1 MPTVSLQSGMHLPF
15 DLNQHKNA
23 SLQVFV
29 GSSAVGV
36 DGADLRLDNVKPH
49 HAVVSQKR
57 DDLNRGDGTWWI
69 RPSSPDAAIYIDG
82 QPVTDEAKLLPGHV
96 LSFVAPDA
104 DEYDKSIKFTITESG
119 KLQKASD
126 EKSGVSI
133 CCKGLCAEG
142 VDENGNPKK
151 LLDHVSFEIGKGEFV
166 GIIGPSGCGKSSLM
180 ERLAGIGDWSE
191 GEIWINGRKLRDAGD
206 ELARQRVFVVQRPE
220 KALHKDMTIR
230 EELDAAHRLHAAAS
244 DEDPATDKN
253 VLEKFQLDGEE
264 FRTKVIGK
272 YSGGEARRAALARA
286 LALKPKLLL
295 LDEPTAGLDP
305 DRELEVMRWLKD
317 ISGDERSGRSGCTV
331 LCVTHVLE
339 NIDLFDRVL
348 IFASHGR
355 LVFSA
360 PPPPRGS
367 SKTASDE
374 ALDRFRKA
382 YPDGNEK
389 TPGPIKKINDVFPI
403 LSGDKPIRGGVAEE
417 GEVGEPA
424 EDDFPETG
432 ERASFGRRV
441 GGYLSGYLKCLWRTF
456 KSMPRRKGLVKRLV
470 DFLLSPVSLF
480 LLFPASLACVIRF
493 VCDDYAKWF
502 GGENLPPGSEPFV
515 LPFCSCLA
523 VFWLGLVSSVRDFVG
538 ERYPR
543 RCLERREGV
552 PLIPYLTA
560 RYVWRIATVGCQALV
575 FACALVL
582 AVRIQGV
589 RGGGVWITAA
599 TGVPLVLSAWTGA
612 FLGLAISAASTSTTS
627 AVAKVPY
634 FAIAQLLF
642 SKVVLDRDD
651 YPWIITL
658 FKKIMPCDKTIESL
672 KSLWFGPPAEA
683 LGGVGWSLAV
693 FLVDAVALVAIGAVA
708 QRNREREWK
717 GR

>member
-1 MPTVSLQSGMHLPF
+1 MPIVSLQSGMNLPF
-15 DLNQHKNA
+15 DLNRHKNA
-23 SLQVFV
+23 ELRVFV
-29 GSSAVGV
+29 GSSAVGI
-36 DGADLRLDNVKPH
+36 DGADLRLNNVKPH
-49 HAVVSQKR
+49 HAVIFQKC
-57 DDLNRGDGTWWI
+57 DDYNRGDGTWWI
-69 RPSSPDAAIYIDG
+69 KPSSSDAAVFIDG
-82 QPVTDEAKLLPGHV
+82 QPVTDAVRLVPEHV
-96 LSFVAPDA
+96 LSFVAPESDA
-104 DEYDKSIKFTITESG
+104 YDSSVKFSITPAG
-119 KLQKASD
+119 KLQRALD
-126 EKSGVSI
+126 GKSGVSI

-142 VDENGNPKK
+142 VDENKKPKT
-151 LLDHVSFEIGKGEFV
+151 LLDNVSFEIGKGEFV

-180 ERLAGIGDWSE
+180 ERLAGIGDWSK
-191 GEIWINGRKLRDAGD
+191 GEIWINGRKLRDVGD
-206 ELARQRVFVVQRPE
+206 ELARQRVFVVQKAE
-220 KALHKDMTIR
+220 EALHEDMTIR
-230 EELDAAHRLHAAAS
+230 EELDAAHRMHAAAS
-244 DEDPATDKN
+244 DEDSKADKAAI
-253 VLEKFQLDGEE
+253 EQFQLDGEE

-272 YSGGEARRAALARA
+272 YSGGEKRRAALARA

-305 DRELEVMRWLKD
+305 DLELEVMRWLKD

-348 IFASHGR
+348 VFASHGR

-360 PPPPRGS
+360 PSPPPS
-367 SKTASDE
+367 AHKKTASDE

-382 YPDGNEK
+382 YPEGNGK
-389 TPGPIKKINDVFPI
+389 TPGPIKGIKDVFPI
-403 LSGDKPIRGGVAEE
+403 LSKGAPIRRGVADE
-417 GEVGEPA
+417 GEVGEPS
-424 EDDFPETG
+424 EDDFPKAG
-432 ERASFGRRV
+432 ERASFGRSV
-441 GGYLSGYLKCLWRTF
+441 GGYLKCLWRTF
-456 KSMPRRKGLVKRLV
+456 TSMPRRKRLV
-470 DFLLSPVSLF
+470 DF
-480 LLFPASLACVIRF
+480 LLFPASLAFVIRF

-538 ERYPR
+538 ERSPR
-543 RCLERREGV
+543 RCLERGEGV

-560 RYVWRIATVGCQALV
+560 RYVWRIATVGCQALA

-582 AVRIQGV
+582 AVRMPGG

-612 FLGLAISAASTSTTS
+612 FLGLAISAASKSTTS

-651 YPWIITL
+651 YPWIISL
-658 FKKIMPCDKTIESL
+658 FKTIMPCDKTIESL
-672 KSLWFGPPAEA
+672 KALWFGPPEEV

-693 FLVDAVALVAIGAVA
+693 FFAYAVALAAFGAVA